1 MPGVWAENECEGV
14 TVQPRQVLHGAGEG
28 GTARGHTNPE
38 AKNKERRTS
47 KRADKPTGKE
57 PEAQAQAEAPAN
69 EKLQRTRNGNRSKAA
84 NATPT
89 NPGDSILISHPNET
103 KNGTKTSK
111 VPSHDV
117 TRILKQKKKIK
128 KIKKEGSTEAVTY
141 TQLKQQTNQTKFPG
155 LSIFL
160 KL

>member
-28 GTARGHTNPE
+28 GTARGHTYTE

-47 KRADKPTGKE
+47 KRADHPTGKE
-57 PEAQAQAEAPAN
+57 LEAQAQAEAPAN

-84 NATPT
+84 NATSS
-89 NPGDSILISHPNET
+89 NPGGSILISHPNET
-103 KNGTKTSK
+103 KNGRKTSK

-117 TRILKQKKKIK
+117 TRILNTIGGGKKKRKEK
-128 KIKKEGSTEAVTY
+128 KQEKNKKKGGTEEHE
-141 TQLKQQTNQTKFPG
+141 KK
-155 LSIFL
+155 
-160 KL
+160 KKK